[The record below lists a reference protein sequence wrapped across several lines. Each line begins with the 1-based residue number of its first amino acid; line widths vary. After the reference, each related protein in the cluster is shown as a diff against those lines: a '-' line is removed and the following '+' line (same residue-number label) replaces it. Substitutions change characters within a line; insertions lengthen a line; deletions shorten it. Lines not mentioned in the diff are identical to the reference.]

1 MMQRREFLVRALA
14 GGGGLLLGARALSA
28 QGAGDAAGAQG
39 ATKDSSNLFAMDQGA
54 AKRVVR
60 PPKAGARARL
70 TDDERDAVEHR
81 IRCQCGCTLDV
92 YVCRTTDFSCQVSPA
107 MHRDVMT
114 LVEGGYSAQEIV
126 DAFVDTDGE
135 VALMA
140 PKREGFNWAGY
151 LVPFGALAAGG
162 AAVVTVLRRMQ
173 QRSAQVAATSHAPVA
188 GTPAL
193 GTADEL
199 TRLDAAVRRDD

>member
-1 MMQRREFLVRALA
+1 MMRRREFLVRALA
-14 GGGGLLLGARALSA
+14 GSGGLFLGARALSA
-28 QGAGDAAGAQG
+28 QGAGDAPGAQG
-39 ATKDSSNLFAMDQGA
+39 TTKDSSNLFAMDQGA

-60 PPKAGARARL
+60 PPKAGAQARL

-107 MHRDVMT
+107 MHRDVVA

-126 DAFVDTDGE
+126 DAFVDTYGE

-173 QRSAQVAATSHAPVA
+173 QRSARVAAAVHAPVA
-188 GTPAL
+188 GAPAL

-199 TRLDAAVRRDD
+199 ARLDAAVRRDD

>member
-1 MMQRREFLVRALA
+1 MRRREFLVRALA
-14 GGGGLLLGARALSA
+14 GSGGLLLGARALDA
-28 QGAGDAAGAQG
+28 QAPGATGTSQG

-60 PPKAGARARL
+60 PPKVGATAKL
-70 TDDERDAVEHR
+70 TDDQRDALEHR

-107 MHRDVMT
+107 MHRDVVA

-126 DAFVDTDGE
+126 DAFVDTYGE

-173 QRSAQVAATSHAPVA
+173 QRTAHVAAAAHAPLP
-188 GTPAL
+188 GSPAL

-199 TRLDAAVRRDD
+199 ARLDAAIRRDD

>member
-1 MMQRREFLVRALA
+1 MRRREFLVRAIA
-14 GGGGLLLGARALSA
+14 GSGGVLLGARALEA
-28 QGAGDAAGAQG
+28 QGEGAAAPQG
-39 ATKDSSNLFAMDQGA
+39 AVKDSSNLFAMDQGA

-60 PPKAGARARL
+60 PPKAGATTKL

-81 IRCQCGCTLDV
+81 IHCQCGCTLDV

-107 MHRDVMT
+107 MHRDVVA
-114 LVEGGYSAQEIV
+114 LVEGGYSAQEIIE
-126 DAFVDTDGE
+126 AFVDTYGE

-162 AAVVTVLRRMQ
+162 AALVTVLRRMQ
-173 QRSAQVAATSHAPVA
+173 QRAARIAAPARATGA
-188 GTPAL
+188 GAPPL

-199 TRLDAAVRRDD
+199 ARLDAAIRRDD

>member
-1 MMQRREFLVRALA
+1 MQRRDFLARALA
-14 GGGGLLLGARALSA
+14 GGGALLLGTRALDA
-28 QGAGDAAGAQG
+28 QGQGAAGEGQG
-39 ATKDSSNLFAMDQGA
+39 AVKDSSNLFAMDQGA

-60 PPKAGARARL
+60 PPKVGATAKL
-70 TDDERDAVEHR
+70 TDDQRDALEHR

-107 MHRDVMT
+107 MHRDVIA

-126 DAFVDTDGE
+126 DAFVDTYGE

-173 QRSAQVAATSHAPVA
+173 QRTAHVAAAAHAPLP
-188 GTPAL
+188 GSPAL

-199 TRLDAAVRRDD
+199 ARLDAAIRRDD

>member
-1 MMQRREFLVRALA
+1 MRRREFLARALA
-14 GGGGLLLGARALSA
+14 GGGALLLGTRALDA
-28 QGAGDAAGAQG
+28 QGQGAAGEGQG
-39 ATKDSSNLFAMDQGA
+39 AVKDSSNLFAMDQVA

-60 PPKAGARARL
+60 PPKVGATAKL
-70 TDDERDAVEHR
+70 TDDQRDALEHR

-107 MHRDVMT
+107 MHRDVIA

-126 DAFVDTDGE
+126 DAFVDTYGE

-173 QRSAQVAATSHAPVA
+173 QRTAHVAAAAHAPLP
-188 GTPAL
+188 GSPAL

-199 TRLDAAVRRDD
+199 ARLDAAIRRDD